1 VGMISS
7 LNVQEGIFNFFK
19 NNEIKIYILTLYFKL
34 VVFRLQT
41 LSVRAIFD
49 SSFRKFMSR

>member
-1 VGMISS
+1 MGMISS